1 VDTFT
6 AERYSP
12 NDRYDLRWAQ
22 PRLHSCISYIGC
34 HSVVWCAVLQLS
46 TPGDPELQKLVLAT
60 GRVSDES
67 LIRPGYPIEFAN
79 GVDVALDG
87 IVYFSCATDV
97 LPYK

>member
-1 VDTFT
+1 MWMLSPLSCTLYMASAVGTATF
-6 AERYSP
+6 AP
-12 NDRYDLRWAQ
+12 LHKLQ
-22 PRLHSCISYIGC
+22 RLSQCG
-34 HSVVWCAVLQLS
+34 VVWCVVLQLS

-67 LIRPGYPIEFAN
+67 LIRPGYPIEFAD